1 MSIVD
6 KVWRLDP
13 FYPVVDSV
21 DWVERLVKQGTKLV
35 QLRVKERDD
44 ETVLPEIR
52 AALAICRTHGAD
64 LVVNDYW
71 RAAIAAG
78 ADFLHLG
85 QDDLDTADLPAIRAA
100 GLKLGISTH
109 DHSELARALACKP
122 DYVALGPIYPTT
134 LKVMPFAPQG
144 LDRIGEWKRLIG
156 GLPLIAIGGIT
167 LERAPGCLAAGA
179 DVIAMVSDVTR
190 DPDPDARIQAWL
202 AATRLATV
210 GT

>member
-1 MSIVD
+1 MSIID
-6 KVWRLDP
+6 TIWRLDP

-35 QLRVKERDD
+35 QLRIKDRDD
-44 ETVLPEIR
+44 ETVMPEIR
-52 AALAICRTHGAD
+52 AALTVCRAYGAD

-85 QDDLDTADLPAIRAA
+85 QGDLDTADLAAIRAA

-109 DHSELARALACKP
+109 DHAELARALARDP

-144 LDRIGEWKRLIG
+144 LERIGEWKKLIG
-156 GLPLIAIGGIT
+156 DLPLVAIGGIT
-167 LERAPGCLAAGA
+167 LERAPACLAAGA
-179 DVIAMVSDVTR
+179 DVIAMVSDVVR
-190 DPDPDARIQAWL
+190 HPDPDARTQAWL
-202 AATRLATV
+202 AATRPASVRT
-210 GT
+210 

>member
-1 MSIVD
+1 MSIID
-6 KVWRLDP
+6 TIWRLDP

-35 QLRVKERDD
+35 QLRIKDRDD
-44 ETVLPEIR
+44 ETVMPEIR
-52 AALAICRTHGAD
+52 AALTVCRAYGAD

-71 RAAIAAG
+71 RAAITAG

-85 QDDLDTADLPAIRAA
+85 QGDLDTADLAAIRAA

-109 DHSELARALACKP
+109 DHAELARALACDP

-144 LDRIGEWKRLIG
+144 LERIGEWKKLIG
-156 GLPLIAIGGIT
+156 DLPLVAIGGIT
-167 LERAPGCLAAGA
+167 LERAPACLAAGA
-179 DVIAMVSDVTR
+179 DVIAMVSDVVR
-190 DPDPDARIQAWL
+190 HPDPDARTQAWL
-202 AATRLATV
+202 AATRPASV
-210 GT
+210 RI